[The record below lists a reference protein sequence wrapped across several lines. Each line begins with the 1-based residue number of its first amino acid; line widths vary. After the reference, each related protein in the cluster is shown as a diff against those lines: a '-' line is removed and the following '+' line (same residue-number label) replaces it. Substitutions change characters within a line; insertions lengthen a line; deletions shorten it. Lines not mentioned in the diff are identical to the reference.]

1 MRRLLSLICLL
12 LWASCAE
19 GAVAFDAHTSSAGG
33 TGDYTYD
40 HVPVGTVRGVI
51 VHVIVNG
58 LAVGISGV
66 TADGAAL
73 TEVAESPVTNATG
86 ELGSCH
92 TFFLGSSIPAGTLTI
107 AVDATLGTE
116 VSVSGC
122 TTLTAD
128 QDTSVV
134 DTGIVLSDG
143 ASNPSVTLSLGS
155 VSSFVMIGAWSGL
168 GNLSMAPNTGWTER
182 FEHDYGNQNALIYT
196 YDTVGTT
203 DVAAGYTAG
212 SDDVAM
218 HAIAVRENAGGAAAT
233 APQIIRLLDDLLCP
247 TAYAEEV
254 VYRMSRETHDRLL
267 GEGLS
272 WWHWLGQNPPADA
285 TEENKEDWLLMKSSF
300 SRCPN
305 GLKGEGI
312 TKEVIP

>member
-1 MRRLLSLICLL
+1 MNIKTIISVLFISVNILIVSP
-12 LWASCAE
+12 AF
-19 GAVAFDAHTSSAGG
+19 GAVAFDAFTSSTGG

-73 TEVAESPVTNATG
+73 TEVAESPVTNSTG

-128 QDTSVV
+128 NDTSVV
-134 DTGIVLSDG
+134 DTATFLSDG
-143 ASNPSVTLSLGS
+143 QANPSTTLSLGG
-155 VSSFVMIGAWSGL
+155 VSSFCMIGAWSGL
-168 GNLSMAPNTGWTER
+168 GNLSMSPNTGWTER

-218 HAIAVRENAGGAAAT
+218 HAIAIRENAAPGGAR
-233 APQIIRLLDDLLCP
+233 RLW
-247 TAYAEEV
+247 V
-254 VYRMSRETHDRLL
+254 S
-267 GEGLS
+267 
-272 WWHWLGQNPPADA
+272 
-285 TEENKEDWLLMKSSF
+285 
-300 SRCPN
+300 
-305 GLKGEGI
+305 
-312 TKEVIP
+312 